1 MSLSDKERI
10 IERYNKRIAKFGN
23 TIEALASGSDERR
36 NMRFHVLMDCGIQ
49 KGDKILDLG
58 CGFGDLYKFLRSTF
72 GDDGFEYVGID
83 INPTIIEGAKERFP
97 DVDFRV
103 LDILEDKMED
113 RFDYIV
119 STSSFNLKL
128 SDTDNYTFAQKM
140 FEKCYEYSNK
150 GVAIDFL
157 TEYVD
162 FRSSEDAFY
171 YSPERL
177 FSIAKGITKCVMLRH
192 DYPLFEFCVY
202 LYQDFKGWAK

>member
-36 NMRFHVLMDCGIQ
+36 NMRFQVLMDCGIQ

-103 LDILEDKMED
+103 LDILEDKMEE

>member
-36 NMRFHVLMDCGIQ
+36 SMRFQVLMDCGIQ

-58 CGFGDLYKFLRSTF
+58 CGFGDLYKFLQNAL

-83 INPTIIEGAKERFP
+83 INSTIIEGAKERFP

-103 LDILEDKMED
+103 LDILEDKMEE